1 MAGQPSRTLLGAA
14 IRRAEHQVLD
24 TPLIFEDPVILDL
37 VPEVTD
43 PAAISEFRSLGE
55 PVLTLLRSLFAMR
68 SRFAE
73 DRLAEAARR
82 GVRQYVMVGAGA
94 RYLPVA
100 SACLYS

>member
-1 MAGQPSRTLLGAA
+1 MMAGQPSRTLLGAA

-55 PVLTLLRSLFAMR
+55 PVLTLLRCLPCAAVLPR
-68 SRFAE
+68 IDWR
-73 DRLAEAARR
+73 RLR
-82 GVRQYVMVGAGA
+82 GGEYVNT
-94 RYLPVA
+94 
-100 SACLYS
+100 